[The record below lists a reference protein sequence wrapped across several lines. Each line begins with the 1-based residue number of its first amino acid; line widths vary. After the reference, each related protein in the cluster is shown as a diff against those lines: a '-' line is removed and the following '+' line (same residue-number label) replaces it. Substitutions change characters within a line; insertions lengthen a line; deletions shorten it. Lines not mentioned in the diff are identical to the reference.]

1 MTKVQQAVEDLLSV
15 IRQTEEYTE
24 YRCQLEKLKMQ
35 PELHRQ
41 VDAFRSENFELQ
53 SLTPEDQ
60 LLQKTEQFEEKC
72 EEILTM
78 MMAECCKSFERLPLI
93 WHVSILRNI
102 LYSGVWCRY
111 KMIKQKRESENEK
124 SL

>member
-15 IRQTEEYTE
+15 IKQTEEYTE
-24 YRCQLEKLKMQ
+24 YRCQLEKLKLQ

-60 LLQKTEQFEEKC
+60 LLQKTEQFEEKYRVLRENPLVMDFLEAELAFC
-72 EEILTM
+72 RM
-78 MMAECCKSFERLPLI
+78 MQETHLKITEGLQFE
-93 WHVSILRNI
+93 
-102 LYSGVWCRY
+102 
-111 KMIKQKRESENEK
+111 
-124 SL
+124 